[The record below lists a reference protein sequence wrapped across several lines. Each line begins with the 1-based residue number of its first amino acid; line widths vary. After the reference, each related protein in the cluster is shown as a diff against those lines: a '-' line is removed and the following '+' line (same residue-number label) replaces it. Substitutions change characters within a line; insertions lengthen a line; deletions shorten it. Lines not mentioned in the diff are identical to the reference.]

1 MKILTPAD
9 FAARLKKGEASKDIL
24 IDDAGAVKAKLVGLS
39 ASLELAAAED
49 RSVNFTISTGSIDR
63 YNSTIAPEGWQ
74 LDNYARN
81 SVVLWAHDDS
91 IPAIGRAE
99 ETKIDGTSLRSR
111 AIFAD
116 RDTHPLA
123 DTVFRLIKAGFING
137 ASVGWIPLEWKFVED
152 RGFGVDYT
160 QQELLEWSVV
170 NIPANPECLKEA
182 RSIGIDT
189 KPLLLWA
196 ERTLD
201 QADHLLIPRKEL
213 ELLRK
218 GAGSATMSRPSQIRA
233 DGEDWKCGAAR
244 DLPIEDDDS
253 WDGPAAEKAIFSD
266 CGFDG
271 DSPDTAK
278 ARKAFLCYDASA
290 PDQRGSYK
298 LPFAKIVDGKLKAS
312 ASGIRAAASRLPQTD
327 IPDGVKDEAR
337 KVLDAY
343 EAKMGGDEDKAFD
356 VAARAAR
363 TLLDAGAITHNEFAD
378 LIMRSARAL
387 VVRAGRVLSQDNEDK
402 LRKAHEHCL
411 AAVDH
416 CQRACEHVMGVVS
429 QNSDSG
435 DDNPDDDGDEDPEHP
450 SGDDDNDPDDG
461 NADRSAQEMRQRR
474 IRLLKLSASS
484 LALRAGLPH

>member
-9 FAARLKKGEASKDIL
+9 FATRLKKGEQSRDIL
-24 IDDAGAVKAKLVGLS
+24 IDADGAVQAKLVGLS
-39 ASLELAAAED
+39 ASLEMDTVED
-49 RSVNFTISTGSIDR
+49 RSVNFTISTDAVDR

-74 LDNYARN
+74 LDNFQRN
-81 SVVLWAHDDS
+81 PVVLWAHDDS

-99 ETKIDGTSLRSR
+99 ETRIDGVNVRSR

-137 ASVGWIPLEWKFVED
+137 ASVGWIPLEWKFIETKE
-152 RGFGVDYT
+152 RGFGIDYT

-189 KPLLLWA
+189 KPLLVWA

-201 QADHLLIPRKEL
+201 QAGHLLIPRHEL

-218 GAGSATMSRPSQIRA
+218 AAGSPSVSRPIRS
-233 DGEDWKCGAAR
+233 DGADWKCAAAR
-244 DLPIEDDDS
+244 DLPIEEDDS
-253 WDGPAAEKAIFSD
+253 WDGPAAEKAIFSE

-278 ARKAFLCYDASA
+278 ARQAFLCYDASA
-290 PDQRGSYK
+290 PDKRGSYK
-298 LPFAKIVDGKLKAS
+298 LPFAKVVDGKMKAS

-327 IPDGVKDEAR
+327 IPQAVKDEAR

-343 EAKMGGDEDKAFD
+343 EAKMGGDEDKAFSE
-356 VAARAAR
+356 AASAAK
-363 TLLDAGAITHNEFAD
+363 TLLRVGSIDADGFANL
-378 LIMRSARAL
+378 LISSARRIFM
-387 VVRAGRVLSQDNEDK
+387 RAGRVLSKENEDC
-402 LRKAHEHCL
+402 LRTAHEHM
-411 AAVDH
+411 AAALDH
-416 CQRACEHVMGVVS
+416 CQRGMDHVMSVVE
-429 QNSDSG
+429 QNRD
-435 DDNPDDDGDEDPEHP
+435 PADGD
-450 SGDDDNDPDDG
+450 GDDNDPAHDTGDD
-461 NADRSAQEMRQRR
+461 NDRSAQEMRQRR
-474 IRLLKLSASS
+474 VRLLKLSASP
-484 LALRAGLPH
+484 LAIAAGTRH